1 MQYFIL
7 RQSQL
12 EHTKQEGKEFPFT
25 WDTLFRGNHVY
36 LSKEQKRKKV
46 SITDEES
53 GNRLEGNAYN
63 SVQNYTFLVKFSVVL
78 S

>member
-25 WDTLFRGNHVY
+25 
-36 LSKEQKRKKV
+36 S
-46 SITDEES
+46 ES
-53 GNRLEGNAYN
+53 LI
-63 SVQNYTFLVKFSVVL
+63 
-78 S
+78 